1 MEAQGEGEVEKRQQG
16 LELVE
21 VVHGRKKVARKGRG
35 RAKREK
41 KCERMEKAQVMEP
54 REDGE
59 IALSHDHGGAKFRS
73 GARLRIMFRT
83 EEESWRRSNGRRKW

>member
-54 REDGE
+54 REDGG
-59 IALSHDHGGAKFRS
+59 ILLFLMIMV
-73 GARLRIMFRT
+73 ARNFGVERGF
-83 EEESWRRSNGRRKW
+83 G